1 MEQIKKARTKSKFLI
16 EEWIKYNQDI
26 INNLIKLNNNYQ
38 DQIIENKNNISL
50 IKKEFIKNFKKAF
63 PDSIKTNKLI
73 LIKKLL
79 LINELSFFKILKELK
94 TNINSIENSWNNIS
108 NLETLLNSI
117 NLRNDFS
124 EIPNLTVDNTYLN
137 RSIITK
143 IEKENSEYLDIAELT
158 NELDN
163 LSLPTIIE
171 ISNKHLFE
179 SKIINNFLSLMMNI
193 WLSLSTKKDHL
204 NEISLWE
211 LINILA
217 NQFNKNWAK
226 GVLNNIIKNSKN
238 ISNEEFLKI
247 ILDFNNSKDNKV
259 ILNDLLTDLDN
270 TINEYKV
277 VLDNVY
283 SRYTLALNLINKKSK
298 SNNLKSSSNVFK
310 VDEKSLNNKYLLD
323 IYNSIKFV
331 SKKNNN
337 NEILKYLEKFY
348 YEKMDHNNNIKFNSI
363 RKICINFYFQ
373 KINIQNAIIYQL
385 AQLINK
391 NRVFNFD
398 KYLLDKFS
406 HNEITFLNNK
416 FNEINKLKINNFLL
430 KDINKKF
437 DYIQI
442 LLNDFNKMS
451 DLDNSE
457 WFINCSSVIK
467 LIEK

>member
-1 MEQIKKARTKSKFLI
+1 MEQIKKVRTKSKFLI

-73 LIKKLL
+73 LVKKLL

-94 TNINSIENSWNNIS
+94 TNVNSIENSWNNIS

-124 EIPNLTVDNTYLN
+124 EIPNLTVDHTYLN
-137 RSIITK
+137 KSIIAT

-158 NELDN
+158 HELDN

-226 GVLNNIIKNSKN
+226 EVLNNIVKNSKN

-259 ILNDLLTDLDN
+259 IFNDLLTDLDN

-298 SNNLKSSSNVFK
+298 SNNLKSSFNVFK
-310 VDEKSLNNKYLLD
+310 VDEKSLKNKYLLD

-331 SKKNNN
+331 SKKSNN
-337 NEILKYLEKFY
+337 NEILKYLENFY
-348 YEKMDHNNNIKFNSI
+348 YEKIDHNNNIKFNSI

-391 NRVFNFD
+391 NRVCNFD

-406 HNEITFLNNK
+406 HNEITFLNNE

-457 WFINCSSVIK
+457 WFINCSGVIK